1 MFSKL
6 VREITTAAR
15 AGGDPKMNMRL
26 KTAIEEAKAVNM
38 PADTLKRA
46 IQKGTGELPGETYE
60 EITYEG
66 YGPGGVAVMVKVLT
80 DNKNRTAPE
89 IRHTFTK
96 FSGNLGEVGSVG
108 WMFDRK
114 GIIQVEA
121 ARVDED
127 ELLGLALD
135 AGAADLRRADSFFE
149 ITATPHDLEEV
160 RRALEGRGRAD
171 PVRGGDL
178 RAAVDGPPRGQGR
191 AAGAAARRGA
201 GGARRRAARVRELRH
216 PRRGAGGAGS
226 RLRGMDEAS
235 IPPRPAPRAVGFDPG
250 LADTGYAA
258 LEGGR
263 RVPTVLGTGVIRT
276 SARDPLEV
284 RLEALFDGARDVLE
298 RFAPDLVIIE
308 DIFSAPS
315 IPRTAILMGHARA
328 AVCLAGRRQ
337 RVLLV
342 SVAPAE
348 VKRAVTASG
357 AAPKAQVARAMQA
370 LLALAAP
377 PRPSHVADA
386 LALAYTGLSR
396 ARGLGGR

>member
-1 MFSKL
+1 
-6 VREITTAAR
+6 
-15 AGGDPKMNMRL
+15 
-26 KTAIEEAKAVNM
+26 
-38 PADTLKRA
+38 
-46 IQKGTGELPGETYE
+46 
-60 EITYEG
+60 
-66 YGPGGVAVMVKVLT
+66 
-80 DNKNRTAPE
+80 
-89 IRHTFTK
+89 
-96 FSGNLGEVGSVG
+96 
-108 WMFDRK
+108 
-114 GIIQVEA
+114 
-121 ARVDED
+121 
-127 ELLGLALD
+127 
-135 AGAADLRRADSFFE
+135 
-149 ITATPHDLEEV
+149 
-160 RRALEGRGRAD
+160 
-171 PVRGGDL
+171 
-178 RAAVDGPPRGQGR
+178 
-191 AAGAAARRGA
+191 
-201 GGARRRAARVRELRH
+201 
-216 PRRGAGGAGS
+216 
-226 RLRGMDEAS
+226 MDDAS
-235 IPPRPAPRAVGFDPG
+235 IPPRAAPRAVGFDPG

-284 RLEALFDGARDVLE
+284 RLEALFDGAREVLE

-308 DIFSAPS
+308 DIFSAPA

-328 AVCLAGRRQ
+328 VVCLAGRRQ

-357 AAPKAQVARAMQA
+357 AAPKAQVARAVQA

>member
-1 MFSKL
+1 M
-6 VREITTAAR
+6 
-15 AGGDPKMNMRL
+15 G
-26 KTAIEEAKAVNM
+26 
-38 PADTLKRA
+38 
-46 IQKGTGELPGETYE
+46 
-60 EITYEG
+60 
-66 YGPGGVAVMVKVLT
+66 
-80 DNKNRTAPE
+80 
-89 IRHTFTK
+89 
-96 FSGNLGEVGSVG
+96 
-108 WMFDRK
+108 
-114 GIIQVEA
+114 
-121 ARVDED
+121 
-127 ELLGLALD
+127 
-135 AGAADLRRADSFFE
+135 
-149 ITATPHDLEEV
+149 
-160 RRALEGRGRAD
+160 
-171 PVRGGDL
+171 
-178 RAAVDGPPRGQGR
+178 
-191 AAGAAARRGA
+191 
-201 GGARRRAARVRELRH
+201 
-216 PRRGAGGAGS
+216 
-226 RLRGMDEAS
+226 EAS
-235 IPPRPAPRAVGFDPG
+235 LTARLGPRAVGFDPG

-263 RVPTVLGTGVIRT
+263 RVPSVLGTGVIRT

-284 RLEALFDGARDVLE
+284 RLEILFDGARDVLE

-308 DIFSAPS
+308 DVFSAPS

-337 RVLLV
+337 RVALV

>member
-1 MFSKL
+1 
-6 VREITTAAR
+6 
-15 AGGDPKMNMRL
+15 
-26 KTAIEEAKAVNM
+26 
-38 PADTLKRA
+38 
-46 IQKGTGELPGETYE
+46 
-60 EITYEG
+60 
-66 YGPGGVAVMVKVLT
+66 
-80 DNKNRTAPE
+80 
-89 IRHTFTK
+89 
-96 FSGNLGEVGSVG
+96 
-108 WMFDRK
+108 
-114 GIIQVEA
+114 
-121 ARVDED
+121 
-127 ELLGLALD
+127 
-135 AGAADLRRADSFFE
+135 
-149 ITATPHDLEEV
+149 
-160 RRALEGRGRAD
+160 
-171 PVRGGDL
+171 
-178 RAAVDGPPRGQGR
+178 
-191 AAGAAARRGA
+191 
-201 GGARRRAARVRELRH
+201 
-216 PRRGAGGAGS
+216 
-226 RLRGMDEAS
+226 MDDAS
-235 IPPRPAPRAVGFDPG
+235 IPTRPRPRAVGFDPG
-250 LADTGYAA
+250 LANTGYAA

-284 RLEALFDGARDVLE
+284 RLEVLFDGARDVLE

-308 DIFSAPS
+308 DVFSAPS

-370 LLALAAP
+370 LLALAVP

>member
-1 MFSKL
+1 
-6 VREITTAAR
+6 
-15 AGGDPKMNMRL
+15 
-26 KTAIEEAKAVNM
+26 
-38 PADTLKRA
+38 
-46 IQKGTGELPGETYE
+46 
-60 EITYEG
+60 
-66 YGPGGVAVMVKVLT
+66 
-80 DNKNRTAPE
+80 
-89 IRHTFTK
+89 
-96 FSGNLGEVGSVG
+96 
-108 WMFDRK
+108 
-114 GIIQVEA
+114 
-121 ARVDED
+121 
-127 ELLGLALD
+127 
-135 AGAADLRRADSFFE
+135 
-149 ITATPHDLEEV
+149 
-160 RRALEGRGRAD
+160 
-171 PVRGGDL
+171 
-178 RAAVDGPPRGQGR
+178 
-191 AAGAAARRGA
+191 
-201 GGARRRAARVRELRH
+201 
-216 PRRGAGGAGS
+216 
-226 RLRGMDEAS
+226 MDDAS

-298 RFAPDLVIIE
+298 RFAPDLVVIE
-308 DIFSAPS
+308 DIFSAPA

-342 SVAPAE
+342 SLAPAE

-357 AAPKAQVARAMQA
+357 AAPKAQVARAVQA

>member
-1 MFSKL
+1 
-6 VREITTAAR
+6 
-15 AGGDPKMNMRL
+15 
-26 KTAIEEAKAVNM
+26 
-38 PADTLKRA
+38 
-46 IQKGTGELPGETYE
+46 
-60 EITYEG
+60 
-66 YGPGGVAVMVKVLT
+66 
-80 DNKNRTAPE
+80 
-89 IRHTFTK
+89 
-96 FSGNLGEVGSVG
+96 
-108 WMFDRK
+108 
-114 GIIQVEA
+114 
-121 ARVDED
+121 
-127 ELLGLALD
+127 
-135 AGAADLRRADSFFE
+135 
-149 ITATPHDLEEV
+149 
-160 RRALEGRGRAD
+160 
-171 PVRGGDL
+171 
-178 RAAVDGPPRGQGR
+178 
-191 AAGAAARRGA
+191 
-201 GGARRRAARVRELRH
+201 
-216 PRRGAGGAGS
+216 
-226 RLRGMDEAS
+226 MDDAS

-250 LADTGYAA
+250 LAETGYAA

-298 RFAPDLVIIE
+298 RFAPDLVVIE

-328 AVCLAGRRQ
+328 VVCLAGRRQ

-396 ARGLGGR
+396 VRGLGGR

>member
-1 MFSKL
+1 
-6 VREITTAAR
+6 
-15 AGGDPKMNMRL
+15 
-26 KTAIEEAKAVNM
+26 
-38 PADTLKRA
+38 
-46 IQKGTGELPGETYE
+46 
-60 EITYEG
+60 
-66 YGPGGVAVMVKVLT
+66 
-80 DNKNRTAPE
+80 
-89 IRHTFTK
+89 
-96 FSGNLGEVGSVG
+96 
-108 WMFDRK
+108 
-114 GIIQVEA
+114 
-121 ARVDED
+121 
-127 ELLGLALD
+127 
-135 AGAADLRRADSFFE
+135 
-149 ITATPHDLEEV
+149 
-160 RRALEGRGRAD
+160 
-171 PVRGGDL
+171 
-178 RAAVDGPPRGQGR
+178 
-191 AAGAAARRGA
+191 
-201 GGARRRAARVRELRH
+201 
-216 PRRGAGGAGS
+216 
-226 RLRGMDEAS
+226 LRGMDGVS
-235 IPPRPAPRAVGFDPG
+235 ILPRPGPRAVGFDPG

-276 SARDPLEV
+276 SARDSLEA
-284 RLEALFDGARDVLE
+284 RLEILFDGARAVLE

-337 RVLLV
+337 RVALV

-370 LLALAAP
+370 ILALPVP

>member
-1 MFSKL
+1 
-6 VREITTAAR
+6 
-15 AGGDPKMNMRL
+15 
-26 KTAIEEAKAVNM
+26 
-38 PADTLKRA
+38 
-46 IQKGTGELPGETYE
+46 
-60 EITYEG
+60 
-66 YGPGGVAVMVKVLT
+66 
-80 DNKNRTAPE
+80 
-89 IRHTFTK
+89 
-96 FSGNLGEVGSVG
+96 
-108 WMFDRK
+108 
-114 GIIQVEA
+114 
-121 ARVDED
+121 
-127 ELLGLALD
+127 
-135 AGAADLRRADSFFE
+135 
-149 ITATPHDLEEV
+149 
-160 RRALEGRGRAD
+160 
-171 PVRGGDL
+171 
-178 RAAVDGPPRGQGR
+178 
-191 AAGAAARRGA
+191 
-201 GGARRRAARVRELRH
+201 
-216 PRRGAGGAGS
+216 
-226 RLRGMDEAS
+226 MDDAS

-298 RFAPDLVIIE
+298 RFAPDVVVIE

-396 ARGLGGR
+396 VRGLGGR

>member
-1 MFSKL
+1 
-6 VREITTAAR
+6 
-15 AGGDPKMNMRL
+15 
-26 KTAIEEAKAVNM
+26 
-38 PADTLKRA
+38 
-46 IQKGTGELPGETYE
+46 
-60 EITYEG
+60 
-66 YGPGGVAVMVKVLT
+66 
-80 DNKNRTAPE
+80 
-89 IRHTFTK
+89 
-96 FSGNLGEVGSVG
+96 
-108 WMFDRK
+108 
-114 GIIQVEA
+114 
-121 ARVDED
+121 
-127 ELLGLALD
+127 
-135 AGAADLRRADSFFE
+135 
-149 ITATPHDLEEV
+149 
-160 RRALEGRGRAD
+160 
-171 PVRGGDL
+171 
-178 RAAVDGPPRGQGR
+178 
-191 AAGAAARRGA
+191 
-201 GGARRRAARVRELRH
+201 
-216 PRRGAGGAGS
+216 
-226 RLRGMDEAS
+226 MDEVS
-235 IPPRPAPRAVGFDPG
+235 IPPGAAPRAVGFDPG

-284 RLEALFDGARDVLE
+284 RLEALFDGARSVLE

-337 RVLLV
+337 GVTLL

-370 LLALAAP
+370 LLALAAL

-396 ARGLGGR
+396 ARALGGR